1 MRTRE
6 GIGNN
11 EELVVHGSGEENNRE
26 RVSSDGGS
34 HRE

>member
-1 MRTRE
+1 MGRRK

-11 EELVVHGSGEENNRE
+11 EELVEHGSSKENNRE

-34 HRE
+34 HRD